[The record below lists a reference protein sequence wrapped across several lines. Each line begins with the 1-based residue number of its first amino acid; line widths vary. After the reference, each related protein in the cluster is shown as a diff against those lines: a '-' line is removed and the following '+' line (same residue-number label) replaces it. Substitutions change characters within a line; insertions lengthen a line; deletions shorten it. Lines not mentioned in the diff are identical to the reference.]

1 MLAHS
6 LKQHTLAHTFAHA
19 LAHAHGH
26 TRSCAYTPTLK
37 RDFFKKIKLD
47 VENTF

>member
-6 LKQHTLAHTFAHA
+6 LKQHTLAHTFAHT

-26 TRSCAYTPTLK
+26 TRSCAHTPTLK
-37 RDFFKKIKLD
+37 RDLKKKKNLM
-47 VENTF
+47 